1 MRPLQH
7 QVPTHEVLDKD
18 QGDGHAGTKHRKVGQ
33 GTLQRD
39 ALYRMSSRMLGSS
52 AKVVL
57 QVVSTRSQ

>member
-39 ALYRMSSRMLGSS
+39 ALYRMSSRML
-52 AKVVL
+52 L
-57 QVVSTRSQ
+57 L